1 MQRLDGADGVATAYL
16 QELGRGSIMRDY
28 RAPSRWPV
36 VVLVGLVLGFVALAV
51 WWLESRFD
59 AEVAIMVVGGTL
71 GVLCVFGGWLLAIS
85 NQKITLG
92 SAAQFNDRLAATEGE
107 RQRTRRADLRI
118 AEQYARMEREAF
130 NQRAGI
136 EAYGEKQMIGLARQL
151 ARSMAAAE
159 RQAELARPTWDQGMG
174 QMAMGWR

>member
-1 MQRLDGADGVATAYL
+1 M
-16 QELGRGSIMRDY
+16 
-28 RAPSRWPV
+28 
-36 VVLVGLVLGFVALAV
+36 
-51 WWLESRFD
+51 
-59 AEVAIMVVGGTL
+59 
-71 GVLCVFGGWLLAIS
+71 LCVFGGWLLAIS

-136 EAYGEKQMIGLARQL
+136 EAYGEKQMIGLAKQ
-151 ARSMAAAE
+151 
-159 RQAELARPTWDQGMG
+159 LARPTWDQGVG
-174 QMAMGWR
+174 QYGDGMEVIEGDWSREGG